1 MQNGNRWAVVT
12 GASRGIGAAIAR
24 RLAADGFGVS
34 LLATREDLLTGLR
47 DEIGAAGGEA
57 EIVVCDLGDRAQ
69 VAEACDRLVA
79 DHPTI
84 AALVNN
90 AGIVRVGDV
99 EDFGGPDWDDVMEIN
114 VRAAFELV
122 RRLEP
127 ALRASA
133 GAPGGD
139 ASVVNVSSVMGLV
152 ACKTIISYLAAKG
165 ALNHLTRGL
174 ALELGAAGVRVN
186 AVAPGY
192 IRTDMFE
199 TSHPPE
205 RQVLLG
211 KAHALERVGTPEEV
225 AGVVSF
231 LCSGDA
237 SFVSGTVISVDGGLH
252 ARAAIPE
259 KSDE

>member
-1 MQNGNRWAVVT
+1 MQNGQRWAVVT

-34 LLATREDLLTGLR
+34 LLATKADLLNDMR
-47 DEIGAAGGEA
+47 DEIRAGGGQA
-57 EIVVCDLGDRAQ
+57 EVVVCDLTDREQLAA
-69 VAEACDRLVA
+69 VCAGLTES
-79 DHPTI
+79 HPAI
-84 AALVNN
+84 HALVNN
-90 AGIVRVGDV
+90 AGIVRVGDIA
-99 EDFGGPDWDDVMEIN
+99 DFDGADWDDVMEIN

-122 RRLEP
+122 RALEP
-127 ALRASA
+127 ALRAAA

-139 ASVVNVSSVMGLV
+139 SSVVNVSSVMGLV

-199 TSHPPE
+199 TSHSPE

-211 KAHALERVGTPEEV
+211 KSHALERVGTPEEV

-231 LCSGDA
+231 LCSSD
-237 SFVSGTVISVDGGLH
+237 STFVSGTVISVDGGLH

-259 KSDE
+259 H

>member
-1 MQNGNRWAVVT
+1 MRSDQRWAVVT

-34 LLATREDLLTGLR
+34 LVATRGDLL
-47 DEIGAAGGEA
+47 AGVCEGIRAESGEA
-57 EIVVCDLGDRAQ
+57 EVVVCDLADREQLAAVCEQ
-69 VAEACDRLVA
+69 LASG
-79 DHPTI
+79 HPAI
-84 AALVNN
+84 HALVNN
-90 AGIVRVGDV
+90 AGIVRVGDIAGF
-99 EDFGGPDWDDVMEIN
+99 EGADWDDVMEIN

-122 RRLEP
+122 RALEP
-127 ALRASA
+127 ALRTAA
-133 GAPGGD
+133 GGTGGD

-211 KAHALERVGTPEEV
+211 RSHALERVGTPEEV

-231 LCSGDA
+231 LCSRDA
-237 SFVSGTVISVDGGLH
+237 AFVSGTVISVDGGLH
-252 ARAAIPE
+252 ARAAIP
-259 KSDE
+259 DY